1 GPAGVDLQ
9 NMILNSGLPADAIR
23 CTGEIP
29 YEQVAVELRQSSAMI
44 LFSFC
49 ENMPCVMLESLC
61 SGIPVIATRVGGIPE
76 VIGNENGML
85 INAGDEKE
93 LQGAMKSMISKAGLF
108 EKAKLSQEAGKLFSY
123 ETVAREIVAVY

>member
-49 ENMPCVMLESLC
+49 ENLPCVMLESLC
-61 SGIPVIATRVGGIPE
+61 SGVPVIATRVGGIPE
-76 VIGNENGML
+76 VIGSENGIL
-85 INAGDEKE
+85 IQDGDEKE
-93 LQGAMKSMISKAGLF
+93 LLGAMKQMVDKARF
-108 EKAKLSQEAGKLFSY
+108 YNKEKFSRQAAMRFSY
-123 ETVAREIVAVY
+123 ETVA